1 MTKPGHNSRAKAGPI
16 QADRLKSFV
25 ERIEKLEEERKAIGG
40 DIKDVYAEAK
50 GVGYDVK
57 TMRKIVALRSMDAAD
72 RAEAETLLDVYCH
85 ALGMDAV
92 GYGGAPREPSEEEL
106 EALAGRIVAEV
117 DRCMDLVGD
126 GNQLPTIRAI
136 QDAIGC
142 SAGKASKLRG
152 MVQERISRSGA
163 VQREMKS
170 PHDADGVVTE
180 PQEKADDEER
190 PATSCISGPVL
201 RTAAREG
208 DAVRDGVSRGDA
220 NTAESGAGCSEN
232 GSHKDEASAP
242 RSVGAVAAEPRV
254 APTEEITSKCKQ
266 ASDLRTS
273 DGSERITPFMGDDPG
288 APPPFLLR
296 AQAGRGAA

>member
-16 QADRLKSFV
+16 QGDRLKSFI

-50 GVGYDVK
+50 GIGYDVK
-57 TMRKIVALRSMDAAD
+57 TMRKIVVLRSMDAAD

-85 ALGMDAV
+85 ALGMDTI

-142 SAGKASKLRG
+142 STGKASKLRG

-170 PHDADGVVTE
+170 DHDADGVVTE
-180 PQEKADDEER
+180 TQIPAPQGSCLPCPPETEALDTPSVMSAGAATLAD
-190 PATSCISGPVL
+190 TPVP
-201 RTAAREG
+201 
-208 DAVRDGVSRGDA
+208 DGGV
-220 NTAESGAGCSEN
+220 GAGTHSGE
-232 GSHKDEASAP
+232 D
-242 RSVGAVAAEPRV
+242 
-254 APTEEITSKCKQ
+254 
-266 ASDLRTS
+266 DLA
-273 DGSERITPFMGDDPG
+273 I
-288 APPPFLLR
+288 PPFLR
-296 AQAGRGAA
+296 RQTEGVGA